1 MKSNTETK
9 KVTFKTLREATG
21 LTQPELSVKMNFG
34 LKTISN
40 WENGHSIPRLDRAIA
55 LAREFGVSL
64 KVLSE
69 AMNLDISDVPDD
81 IPTDK

>member
-21 LTQPELSVKMNFG
+21 LTQPELSVKMKFG
-34 LKTISN
+34 LRTISN
-40 WENGHSIPRLDRAIA
+40 WENGHAVPRLDRAIA

-64 KVLSE
+64 KVLAE
-69 AMNLDISDVPDD
+69 AMNLDVSGVPDD
-81 IPTDK
+81 IPSE